1 MLILKRNF
9 FILSL
14 TIGLFFAGCTKK
26 PTKLTCKNDDD
37 CMMLQDS
44 KQKQGF
50 CVMGM
55 CEECR
60 TDTDCK
66 NSKKCMNN
74 QCKTM
79 CKVDSDCDENSYCHN
94 KACVAKCD
102 DDNACPDN
110 QMCSLGKCE
119 NNTSI
124 SSKDNEENLDC
135 SELAKVLF
143 DFDSSNIKEEYK
155 TNMAKVAQCVKN
167 NPSSKLTIYGHTD
180 ERGTKEYNLALGER
194 RALAVK
200 NYLTKE
206 HSLAT
211 AQIQIVSYGSEKP
224 AQEGK
229 DESAYAQNRRSEFS
243 LR

>member
-1 MLILKRNF
+1 MLILKRIF
-9 FILSL
+9 FVLSIAL
-14 TIGLFFAGCTKK
+14 GLFFISCTKK

-37 CMMLQDS
+37 CMILQDS
-44 KQKQGF
+44 KQKQGY

-60 TDTDCK
+60 SDSDCK
-66 NSKKCMNN
+66 DPKKCMNN
-74 QCKTM
+74 QCKAM
-79 CKVDSDCDENSYCHN
+79 CKADNDCDENSYCQN
-94 KACVAKCD
+94 KTCVAKCD
-102 DDNACPDN
+102 SDESCPDE
-110 QMCSLGKCE
+110 QICSLGKCE
-119 NNTSI
+119 NNQSV
-124 SSKDNEENLDC
+124 SSKNNDDVDC
-135 SELAKVLF
+135 SSLAKVLF
-143 DFDSSNIKEEYK
+143 DFDSSNIKDEYK
-155 TNMAKVAQCVKN
+155 ENITQVAKCLKN
-167 NPSSKLTIYGHTD
+167 NPSSKLTIFGHTD

-206 HSLAT
+206 HSLAA